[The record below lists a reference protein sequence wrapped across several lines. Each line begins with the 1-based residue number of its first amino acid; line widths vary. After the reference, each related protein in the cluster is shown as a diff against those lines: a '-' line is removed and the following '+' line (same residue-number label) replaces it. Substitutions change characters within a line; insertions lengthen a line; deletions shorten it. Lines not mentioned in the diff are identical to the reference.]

1 MQESYC
7 ILEALA
13 NHHLTQRMVMGPMMV
28 MKRMMITGMSSQQLS
43 LDNFITSDRRSR
55 TVAGDD
61 IPRTS
66 GPGSTNS
73 EPARPTGV
81 ADLFDSLFC
90 PTGNTAV
97 PNATPAIPI
106 NNENPQ
112 NDPDPVA
119 PAPHPAIAGLINQ
132 VRTSR
137 VSVPGTSTAG
147 IQQQLTAN
155 NVRVLQGAPA
165 NDAVPASEV
174 ESIVIVTGLKKLEP
188 NDGTPVDDP
197 SQLQDSLLGGVRSS
211 QPRIDDNHTRPSVGD
226 AQQLGTL
233 DRARNP
239 ALTDRGLES
248 PYHASSGGQ
257 KPTKQQLEK
266 TSRSPTTSPPP
277 KRAPTGES
285 ISRYGAPSTSR
296 TPTPSQQQSD
306 QSRYSERPDERSSQL
321 QGLDLRRNMADEQDH
336 PRYLPVRGSS
346 QGAESR
352 ESEPLSVQDA
362 QKVFAL
368 LFSRVERV
376 VNGNSRQITEHITQ
390 VFSQV
395 ISSLIH
401 EVATPIS
408 TVVHELNDV
417 VTTRLT
423 IVDSSLNK
431 TNSFHDSL
439 SSSLLLTDR
448 KLNELNAALT
458 KVSETTNA
466 VLTTARFSKEL
477 LGLEKRLR
485 SMPKTAADVPQAPS
499 GGGGDDFAKLIG
511 VVQDMSAKIA
521 ALKSKLESVR
531 LPSPFLDWRGDL
543 INDLTSTIDQRA
555 SKTEQLMDQRVAS
568 SERLILAK
576 LEEFFNRPSKEGSA
590 PSDLPQQLESYSE
603 SQRTDSLA
611 LSNKLD
617 RLSSL
622 NQAEGARLREE
633 MNQLSET
640 VRALHLRDSPPHLD
654 HTSPETRPDDQP
666 TAKAISLDLQ
676 KRLTTAIHKCV
687 WPKFSG
693 EGEYDH
699 LAFIQWI
706 DTAQHDSNMLD
717 EEIIVKF
724 LDLFTD
730 VALTW
735 YNTMRLTHKNKLWAF
750 WKEEI
755 CKKFGHSSWKRK
767 RQAAFEADRFIPGDT
782 PVAAWVTRQ
791 YNRLQSFDPLISQES
806 INFKLLGLMEDEVE
820 YAAARAMP
828 TPDTDLSS
836 FITILEDIASKTR
849 LGRRKLTS
857 KPTHATQSLTPTGS
871 KSEPLAPAK
880 KLTCF
885 TCRGVGHTSR
895 QCPKKV
901 NNVGEDETQDQGLDE
916 ELGSDIDNDEPVIGQ
931 STLGVVNISLVFRT
945 IRLSA
950 RFVVMSNMSARYFIL
965 GNDYLRK
972 FCISLLNGDKRQR
985 SQERR

>member
-1 MQESYC
+1 M
-7 ILEALA
+7 
-13 NHHLTQRMVMGPMMV
+13 
-28 MKRMMITGMSSQQLS
+28 MSSQQLS

-112 NDPDPVA
+112 NDPDP
-119 PAPHPAIAGLINQ
+119 
-132 VRTSR
+132 
-137 VSVPGTSTAG
+137 
-147 IQQQLTAN
+147 
-155 NVRVLQGAPA
+155 
-165 NDAVPASEV
+165 
-174 ESIVIVTGLKKLEP
+174 
-188 NDGTPVDDP
+188 
-197 SQLQDSLLGGVRSS
+197 
-211 QPRIDDNHTRPSVGD
+211 
-226 AQQLGTL
+226 
-233 DRARNP
+233 
-239 ALTDRGLES
+239 
-248 PYHASSGGQ
+248 
-257 KPTKQQLEK
+257 
-266 TSRSPTTSPPP
+266 
-277 KRAPTGES
+277 
-285 ISRYGAPSTSR
+285 
-296 TPTPSQQQSD
+296 
-306 QSRYSERPDERSSQL
+306 
-321 QGLDLRRNMADEQDH
+321 
-336 PRYLPVRGSS
+336 
-346 QGAESR
+346 
-352 ESEPLSVQDA
+352 
-362 QKVFAL
+362 
-368 LFSRVERV
+368 
-376 VNGNSRQITEHITQ
+376 ITEHITQ

-622 NQAEGARLREE
+622 NQAEGA
-633 MNQLSET
+633 
-640 VRALHLRDSPPHLD
+640 
-654 HTSPETRPDDQP
+654 
-666 TAKAISLDLQ
+666 
-676 KRLTTAIHKCV
+676 
-687 WPKFSG
+687 
-693 EGEYDH
+693 
-699 LAFIQWI
+699 
-706 DTAQHDSNMLD
+706 
-717 EEIIVKF
+717 
-724 LDLFTD
+724 
-730 VALTW
+730 
-735 YNTMRLTHKNKLWAF
+735 
-750 WKEEI
+750 
-755 CKKFGHSSWKRK
+755 
-767 RQAAFEADRFIPGDT
+767 
-782 PVAAWVTRQ
+782 
-791 YNRLQSFDPLISQES
+791 
-806 INFKLLGLMEDEVE
+806 
-820 YAAARAMP
+820 
-828 TPDTDLSS
+828 
-836 FITILEDIASKTR
+836 
-849 LGRRKLTS
+849 
-857 KPTHATQSLTPTGS
+857 
-871 KSEPLAPAK
+871 
-880 KLTCF
+880 
-885 TCRGVGHTSR
+885 
-895 QCPKKV
+895 
-901 NNVGEDETQDQGLDE
+901 
-916 ELGSDIDNDEPVIGQ
+916 
-931 STLGVVNISLVFRT
+931 
-945 IRLSA
+945 
-950 RFVVMSNMSARYFIL
+950 
-965 GNDYLRK
+965 
-972 FCISLLNGDKRQR
+972 
-985 SQERR
+985 